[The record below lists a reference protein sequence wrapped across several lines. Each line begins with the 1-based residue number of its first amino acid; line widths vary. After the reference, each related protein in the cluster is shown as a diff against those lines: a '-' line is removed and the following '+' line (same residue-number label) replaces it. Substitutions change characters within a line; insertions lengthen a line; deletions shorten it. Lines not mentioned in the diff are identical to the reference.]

1 MANIYDICIKKCPYC
16 GKTEVKKN
24 GKRRGIQHYRCLSC
38 KKQFQSKRRKQ
49 KLIQKMWNDHIWKRQ
64 TVKDLAERYNKSE
77 KTIRTELDK
86 AHARPSQIR
95 TPEPV
100 VCVFDATHIGGDIL
114 LTARAPQLKSNLG
127 WSWILEETKKVYAF
141 LKHNIESRGY
151 TLTAVILDGRRGIPR
166 VFDDM
171 PVQICQFHQLQIVRR
186 KLTLRPET
194 EAGQELLSIVFRI
207 AKSTE
212 IEFTHDL
219 NEWHKTFQLF
229 IDEKIYI
236 LGIRRWRYIH
246 RRVRSA
252 YLSLKRNLPYLFTYQ
267 KYPELE
273 IPNTTNSLDGY
284 WSRLKNLLTA
294 HRGKSRE
301 RIRKIV
307 TEILRK

>member
-1 MANIYDICIKKCPYC
+1 
-16 GKTEVKKN
+16 
-24 GKRRGIQHYRCLSC
+24 
-38 KKQFQSKRRKQ
+38 
-49 KLIQKMWNDHIWKRQ
+49 MWNDHIWKRQ
-64 TVKDLAERYNKSE
+64 TIKDLTEKYNKSE
-77 KTIRTELDK
+77 KTIRTLLDV
-86 AHARPSQIR
+86 AEPQSSQIR

-100 VCVFDATHIGGDIL
+100 VCVFDATHIGEEIL
-114 LTARAPQLKSNLG
+114 LTARSPKLKANLG
-127 WSWILEETKKVYAF
+127 WSWIEEETKGVYAL

-151 TLTAVILDGRRGIPR
+151 TLTAVVLDGRRGIPR
-166 VFDDM
+166 VFDGI

-194 EAGQELLSIVFRI
+194 EAGQQLLSLVFTI

-212 IEFTHDL
+212 NEFTQAL
-219 NEWHKTFQLF
+219 TEWYKIFQLF
-229 IDEKIYI
+229 INEKIYI
-236 LGIRRWRYIH
+236 LGTRRWRYVH

-252 YLSLKRNLPYLFTYQ
+252 YLSLKRNLPHLFTYL
-267 KYPELE
+267 KYPELN

-294 HRGKSRE
+294 HRGKSKE